1 MTQAA
6 SRPRLGHLVVGS
18 LLIVVGGL
26 WMLES
31 VADVEVPWE
40 ALLPGA
46 LVIVGAAL
54 VYGSTTGSHGG
65 LIVLGVALSVVVVFA
80 SALSALVEVPLR
92 GGIGEQVHRPVAAEG
107 PYRWAIGTMTLD
119 LRDATLPDEVR
130 ATVGIGELV
139 VIVPSGAA
147 VEVRSSAG
155 IGEVVVFGESSAG
168 LGPELSRADPEAQTR
183 IVAQVGLGKVEVK
196 RG

>member
-1 MTQAA
+1 MTEAVA
-6 SRPRLGHLVVGS
+6 RLRLGHLVVGS
-18 LLIVVGGL
+18 LLVLVGAL
-26 WMLES
+26 WMVEAVTDL
-31 VADVEVPWE
+31 EVPWG

-65 LIVLGVALSVVVVFA
+65 LIAFGVVLSVVVVFA

-92 GGIGEQVHRPVAAEG
+92 GGVGEQIHRPAAAEG
-107 PYRWAIGTMTLD
+107 PYRWAIGTMTVD
-119 LRDATLPDEVR
+119 LTQASLPDEVR

-139 VIVPSGAA
+139 VIVPEGAA
-147 VEVRSSAG
+147 VRVRSSAG
-155 IGEVVVFGESSAG
+155 IGEVVVFGDSSAG
-168 LGPELSRADPEAQTR
+168 LGPQLDYSDPDAGTR
-183 IVAQVGLGKVEVK
+183 IVAQVGLGKVQVR